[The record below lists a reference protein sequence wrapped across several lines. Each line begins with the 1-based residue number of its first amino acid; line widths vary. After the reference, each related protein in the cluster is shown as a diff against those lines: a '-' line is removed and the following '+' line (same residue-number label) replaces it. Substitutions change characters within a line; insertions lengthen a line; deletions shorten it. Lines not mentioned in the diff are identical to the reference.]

1 MMTFKDLIHKKLL
14 LNKATSNKKIQSVC
28 KDIDINL
35 RDCPF
40 VSDLG
45 IVNLHT
51 TKGTH

>member
-1 MMTFKDLIHKKLL
+1 MTFKNIIHKNLL
-14 LNKATSNKKIQSVC
+14 GNKATTNIKLQSVC

-40 VSDLG
+40 LSDTG
-45 IVNLHT
+45 IMNLHP